1 MTNYLDLS
9 KAKAAAALQ
18 EFLDERGPALERLRE
33 QLVADGQ
40 DPDALLDGTPESLV
54 PLWRW
59 MLSRFTSLDTPGA
72 TDPGSVP
79 RQAWP
84 SWERYT
90 FEEEPTLSVESL
102 TLLDGLVSYVAAV
115 VQERAPLARWEVVRH
130 PIKRYAYN
138 NHPVLVSGKGEDHN
152 FLPGVPTVDARA
164 ALNGVRESP
173 DDRMA
178 DYTLRLIER
187 LNGPT
192 EVTDAPM
199 EEEPPFE
206 IEEVRDEPG
215 GIDFEI
221 GLSDE
226 IAHVYSLKVDG
237 LVRKLARQDGIL
249 EALREDRELI
259 LVRAPSWSAGDLE
272 AWLAPRIKTGWISA
286 LMRRFRQ
293 E

>member
-40 DPDALLDGTPESLV
+40 DPAALLDGTPESLV

-249 EALREDRELI
+249 EAVREDRELI
-259 LVRAPSWSAGDLE
+259 LVRAPSWSAETLE
-272 AWLAPRIKTGWISA
+272 LWLAPRLRTGWISA